1 MTLKQKSQQ
10 VHTFIHLNST
20 STEEPICNAGDIR
33 DAGSIPGLRRFSRR
47 GHGNPLQYSCLE
59 NPMDRG
65 TWQATVYKAT
75 GLQRVGHDWSDLA
88 HTQGISTWCL
98 TNINPG
104 TPKVRLHVPLPSSCP
119 CSQHTE
125 PASLHASHASNCP
138 AFSSQSPQH
147 SALLLGLSPTPVWA
161 SSYLFSSCS
170 LRFHFIHHRPAKA
183 LDSKASKTVLNV
195 CCGVIL

>member
-104 TPKVRLHVPLPSSCP
+104 TPKIRLHVPLPSSCP
-119 CSQHTE
+119 CSRHTE
-125 PASLHASHASNCP
+125 PASLHACLSCQQLPSVQLTVTPTLCSP
-138 AFSSQSPQH
+138 ALSQPNSSPGFFLLV
-147 SALLLGLSPTPVWA
+147 LLLFSPFPLHSPPPRQST
-161 SSYLFSSCS
+161 SF
-170 LRFHFIHHRPAKA
+170 
-183 LDSKASKTVLNV
+183 
-195 CCGVIL
+195 

>member
-104 TPKVRLHVPLPSSCP
+104 TPKIRLHVTLPSSCP
-119 CSQHTE
+119 CSRHTE
-125 PASLHASHASNCP
+125 PASLHACLSRSAHSHPNT
-138 AFSSQSPQH
+138 
-147 SALLLGLSPTPVWA
+147 LL
-161 SSYLFSSCS
+161 SCS
-170 LRFHFIHHRPAKA
+170 VSAQLQSGLLPTC
-183 LDSKASKTVLNV
+183 SPPVLSV
-195 CCGVIL
+195 STSFTTAPPKH